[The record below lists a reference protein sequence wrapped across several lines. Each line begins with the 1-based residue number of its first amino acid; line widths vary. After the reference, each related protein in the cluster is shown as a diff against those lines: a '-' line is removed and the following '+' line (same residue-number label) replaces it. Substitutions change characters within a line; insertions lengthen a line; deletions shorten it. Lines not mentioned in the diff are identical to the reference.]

1 MCTCD
6 RKLIAIEKREDPI
19 LSILLEIDNSANP
32 AKILMKQ
39 WLLSKKSVISIMIE
53 FADFSGTRVLVH
65 NSFPNKNIRA
75 CNVELHDD
83 WNKWFKYD
91 TSLHIQKN
99 LKNIRKIDF
108 AREALELVENYG
120 LKFRTKRDR
129 HVKYLYMKVH
139 GQRDSAESN
148 LKFDN
153 ALLWADAYSPG
164 SRELR
169 YGSADAGPHYVL
181 PYITLQVLAC
191 VVLCIFRNC
200 SAI

>member
-1 MCTCD
+1 
-6 RKLIAIEKREDPI
+6 
-19 LSILLEIDNSANP
+19 
-32 AKILMKQ
+32 MKQ

-99 LKNIRKIDF
+99 LENIRKIDF

-153 ALLWADAYSPG
+153 ALLCRRVFARKP
-164 SRELR
+164 R
-169 YGSADAGPHYVL
+169 
-181 PYITLQVLAC
+181 ITLRIGRCRTALRITLYHAAGAC
-191 VVLCIFRNC
+191 VCGLVYFSQLLSNII
-200 SAI
+200 SL